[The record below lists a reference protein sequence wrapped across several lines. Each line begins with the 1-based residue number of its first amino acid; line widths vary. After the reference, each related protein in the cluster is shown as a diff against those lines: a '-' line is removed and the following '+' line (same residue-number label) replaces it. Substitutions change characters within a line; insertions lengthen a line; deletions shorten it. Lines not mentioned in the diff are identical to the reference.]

1 MVIVEKTGQIGGV
14 FADAYEGAHQ
24 VSSKYITPFSD
35 LRLGPEVESHQSLDD
50 YVAYLHCYAVEHD
63 LMRLHAAR

>member
-35 LRLGPEVESHQSLDD
+35 LRLVPEVESHQSLDLRR
-50 YVAYLHCYAVEHD
+50 VPPLLRGRTRPHA
-63 LMRLHAAR
+63 LHAAR